1 MAGLTREFRE
11 TVKARVAQDQ
21 AFREALFSEAVDL
34 LVSGDVATGKA
45 VLRDYINA
53 TIGFEELAEDIG
65 TPSRASCACS
75 ATRATQPQATC
86 LRLSASYRRLQACIW
101 QSARAGLNSKL

>member
-65 TPSRASCACS
+65 TPSKSLMRMFSDKGNPTASNLFAVISQLQKATGVHLAVSPSRA
-75 ATRATQPQATC
+75 
-86 LRLSASYRRLQACIW
+86 
-101 QSARAGLNSKL
+101 